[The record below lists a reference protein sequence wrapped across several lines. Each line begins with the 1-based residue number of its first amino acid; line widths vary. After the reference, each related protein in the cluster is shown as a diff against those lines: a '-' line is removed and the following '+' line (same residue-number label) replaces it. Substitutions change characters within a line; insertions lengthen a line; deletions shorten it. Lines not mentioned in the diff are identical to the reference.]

1 MACRGDCVGMGA
13 RAKIVSKRRVNRAFG
28 ATDGGARD
36 SIPGVT
42 LEASTFRQ
50 AVIENTLRSCQLFMG
65 LPTTDIV
72 AIASF
77 VVPKHLDKG
86 DYLFR
91 EGDRSE
97 GFYVVQKGAINVH
110 RVSSAGKEQVIH
122 VFRHIE
128 SFAEATLATEGGYPA
143 DARATEP
150 TTVLLVPKNEFVDL
164 LRRRPDLALRMLG
177 SMSQHLRVIV
187 GLLDDLT
194 LKDKE
199 TWASCDHRW
208 RKALSTAWNRIAG
221 CSAIIANKHLC
232 CSLSF
237 LIRTMRVWKL
247 IGDNCWAICRRVSC
261 KRG

>member
-42 LEASTFRQ
+42 LEASTFIQ

-97 GFYVVQKGAINVH
+97 GFYVVQKGRDQCSSRQLRGKRAGDSCVSPH
-110 RVSSAGKEQVIH
+110 R
-122 VFRHIE
+122 
-128 SFAEATLATEGGYPA
+128 
-143 DARATEP
+143 
-150 TTVLLVPKNEFVDL
+150 
-164 LRRRPDLALRMLG
+164 
-177 SMSQHLRVIV
+177 IV
-187 GLLDDLT
+187 CRSN
-194 LKDKE
+194 
-199 TWASCDHRW
+199 ACDRG
-208 RKALSTAWNRIAG
+208 RLSRG
-221 CSAIIANKHLC
+221 CT
-232 CSLSF
+232 
-237 LIRTMRVWKL
+237 R
-247 IGDNCWAICRRVSC
+247 D
-261 KRG
+261 